1 MKHLF
6 LVYCIVT
13 FFFGCTESNRP
24 KGMKEGVID
33 YEIIYPEQMQKEIYA
48 SLLPKEMSLVIFDDI
63 IKLKIRGELN
73 LFSLEFLSNNNG
85 DSCYTLLKL
94 PARKVYYPLQ
104 PQEKW
109 FLFDDTVISS
119 FKIYPDSIKTFAGIS
134 SHLVTIQF
142 KDPQM
147 AVCNAY
153 FSDTIDFKQDGPHTP
168 FDKIPGIPLAFEIK
182 YNNLTFK
189 FKASRYSQAID
200 KDEQRGIPDG
210 YELTSRDDLEN
221 IISSILQ

>member
-6 LVYCIVT
+6 LVLYTILLIS
-13 FFFGCTESNRP
+13 GCSGNNRP
-24 KGMKEGVID
+24 NGLKEGVID
-33 YEIIYPEQMQKEIYA
+33 YEIIYPEQLQKEIYA
-48 SLLPKEMSLVIFDDI
+48 SLLPKEMSLVMFDDVL
-63 IKLKIRGELN
+63 KLKIKGELN
-73 LFSLEFLSNNNG
+73 LFSLEFLSNYDG

-119 FKIYPDSIKTFAGIS
+119 FKIHPDSIKTFAGIS
-134 SHLVTIQF
+134 SHLVTIYF

-147 AVCNAY
+147 GVCHAY
-153 FSDTIDFKQDGPHTP
+153 FSDTIDFNPKGLHTP

-182 YNNLTFK
+182 YNNLIFK
-189 FKASRYSQAID
+189 FKASRFSHSID
-200 KDEQRGIPDG
+200 KDEQRGIPEG
-210 YELTSRDDLEN
+210 YEMTSRDDLES